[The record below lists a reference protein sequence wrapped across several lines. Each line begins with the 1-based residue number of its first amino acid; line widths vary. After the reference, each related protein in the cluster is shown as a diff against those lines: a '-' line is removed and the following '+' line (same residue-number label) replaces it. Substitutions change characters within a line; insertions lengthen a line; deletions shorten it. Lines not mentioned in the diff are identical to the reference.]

1 MFQKYRKSVFLK
13 YQKCRKSVLESLKAL
28 LLLRIGQQSGD
39 YAEQRQEC
47 AHLEDVFDAGLVGEP
62 SEERRTDAAQS
73 EHKAEEDAGD
83 ESYFVG
89 HEVGGVDHYRGER
102 RGDDESR
109 EEGEHDG
116 PRQTDVGHGEGER
129 SRAKNGE
136 PYHVLASETVA
147 EHAASERADGEGGE
161 EHEEAYLRSLHRD
174 AELVDE
180 VEREVARDAGCVE
193 VFRED
198 EQDEYEQCAVLCA
211 SGDVRVQ
218 HFRLARM
225 LHGILQAGFIP
236 RSEAHHDEC
245 CEQGGYGEPR
255 YGVLSEGQD
264 DERREQRTERRTA
277 VAAHLK
283 DRLRKTLLAARR
295 QLSHARRRRVEHGR
309 AKAHDAHSQQY
320 EQIVLGERKHE
331 QSGEREA
338 HADGERIG
346 ARMAV
351 GRESGEGLQNG
362 GCHLKD
368 ERYDTY
374 LREREVEL
382 VLEDRIDRRNDRL
395 YHVVQKVRYATDDEH
410 VIDRAL
416 CHGRV
421 AFKDAAY

>member
-1 MFQKYRKSVFLK
+1 MK
-13 YQKCRKSVLESLKAL
+13 YQKYRKSVLESLKAL

-62 SEERRTDAAQS
+62 SEECRTDAAQS

-83 ESYFVG
+83 ESHLVG

-116 PRQTDVGHGEGER
+116 PDKTDVGHGEGER
-129 SRAKNGE
+129 SRAKDGE
-136 PYHVLASETVA
+136 PYHVLASEAVA
-147 EHAASERADGEGGE
+147 EHAAGERADGGE
-161 EHEEAYLRSLHRD
+161 EYEEAYLRSLHRD
-174 AELVDE
+174 AEFVDE
-180 VEREVARDAGCVE
+180 VEREVARDAGGVE

-198 EQDEYEQCAVLCA
+198 EQDEYEQCAVLGTLRDMC
-211 SGDVRVQ
+211 VQ

-225 LHGILQAGFIP
+225 LHCILQTGFIP

-245 CEQGGYGEPR
+245 CKHGGYGEPR

-264 DERREQRTERRTA
+264 DERCEQRTERRTA
-277 VAAHLK
+277 VAAHLE
-283 DRLRKTLLAARR
+283 DRLRETLLAARR
-295 QLSHARRRRVEHGR
+295 QLRHARRRWVEHRR
-309 AKAHDAHSQQY
+309 AEAHDAHRQEY
-320 EQIVLGERKHE
+320 EHIVFGEREHE

-368 ERYDTY
+368 ERDNAD

-395 YHVVQKVRYATDDEH
+395 YHVVQKMGDTADDEH
-410 VIDRAL
+410 RIDRAL
-416 CHGRV
+416 RNSGV
-421 AFKDAAY
+421 AFDDAAY

>member
-1 MFQKYRKSVFLK
+1 MLEKNRKSVFLK
-13 YQKCRKSVLESLKAL
+13 HQKCRKSVLGSLKAL

-47 AHLEDVFDAGLVGEP
+47 AHLEDVFDAGLVSEP
-62 SEERRTDAAQS
+62 SEERRADAAKT
-73 EHKAEEDAGD
+73 EHQAEEDAG
-83 ESYFVG
+83 YKPHLVG

-102 RGDDESR
+102 RGDDESG

-116 PRQTDVGHGEGER
+116 PCQTDVGHGESER
-129 SRAKNGE
+129 SRAQDGE
-136 PYHVLASETVA
+136 PYHVLASEAVA
-147 EHAASERADGEGGE
+147 EHAAGERADGEGGE

-193 VFRED
+193 IFRED

-218 HFRLARM
+218 RFCLARM
-225 LHGILQAGFIP
+225 LHGVLQAGFIP

-264 DERREQRTERRTA
+264 DECCEQRTERRTA
-277 VAAHLK
+277 VAAHLE

-295 QLSHARRRRVEHGR
+295 QLRHARRRRVEHGR
-309 AKAHDAHSQQY
+309 AEAYDAHSQQY

-331 QSGEREA
+331 QSGECEA

-351 GRESGEGLQNG
+351 GRQSGEGLQNG

-395 YHVVQKVRYATDDEH
+395 YHVVQKVRNTADDEH
-410 VIDRAL
+410 RIDRAL
-416 CHGRV
+416 RHCRV
-421 AFKDAAY
+421 AFKYAAY

>member
-47 AHLEDVFDAGLVGEP
+47 AHLEDKLYTGLVGEP
-62 SEERRTDAAQS
+62 SEERRTDAAQT

-102 RGDDESR
+102 RGDDESG

-129 SRAKNGE
+129 SRAKDGE
-136 PYHVLASETVA
+136 PYHVLASKTVA
-147 EHAASERADGEGGE
+147 EHAAGERADGEGGE

-264 DERREQRTERRTA
+264 DERCEQRTECRTA
-277 VAAHLK
+277 VAAHLE
-283 DRLRKTLLAARR
+283 DRLCETFLAARR
-295 QLSHARRRRVEHGR
+295 QLRHARRRRVEHGR
-309 AKAHDAHSQQY
+309 AKAYDAHSQQY

-338 HADGERIG
+338 HANGERIG

-351 GRESGEGLQNG
+351 GRQSGEGLQNG

-368 ERYDTY
+368 ERYDAD

-395 YHVVQKVRYATDDEH
+395 YHVVQKVRYATNDEH

-416 CHGRV
+416 CHCRI
-421 AFKDAAY
+421 AFKDAA